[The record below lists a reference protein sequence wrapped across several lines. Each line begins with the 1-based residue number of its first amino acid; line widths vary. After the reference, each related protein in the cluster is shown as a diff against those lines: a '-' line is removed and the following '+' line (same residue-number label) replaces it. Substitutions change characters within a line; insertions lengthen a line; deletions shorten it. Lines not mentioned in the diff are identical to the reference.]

1 MNNVLPSVGFLCYDL
16 QPFTEDCLYRI
27 AKALN
32 GIAQVKAFP
41 IFFHPSQE
49 VARVPCAP
57 SKARAI
63 HLGVERAGSTPEGL
77 TSSIN
82 WNVARRCII
91 ESDIIV
97 FFGLQGATALLTAL
111 MGTVYGRIMVS
122 VNQTLPIE
130 WENKRRWWVRLLK
143 HWLLARCHLHVYQTP
158 VSREALIHVYGCRQ
172 DQLFYAPFEAG
183 ASWFSSFLNQRG
195 KSDSDIK
202 HEMGFDNE
210 IIFLFVG
217 SLLPFKG
224 IPDLLAALTRLPRQG
239 GYFCLVA
246 GPEEPRCKG
255 GGTIAHFTEV
265 AKSLGITERV
275 RFLGL
280 LKTDKLARF
289 YRAADVVV
297 LPTHKDCFPKVLVE
311 GALAAKPLITTSAC
325 GAAGC
330 LVRDLENGYVISP
343 GDIVAL
349 AAAMRNMLNDE
360 TRQRMGRRSLE
371 LVREFCDSRV
381 ETYGYVQAIRAAL
394 AIRNRRAK

>member
-1 MNNVLPSVGFLCYDL
+1 MNKVRASVGFLCYDL

-27 AKALN
+27 AKALD

-41 IFFHPSQE
+41 IFFHPAQE
-49 VARVPCAP
+49 EARVPYVP
-57 SKARAI
+57 SKVRAI
-63 HLGVERAGSTPEGL
+63 HLGVDRPGNTPEGL

-82 WNVARRCII
+82 WNAARRCAV
-91 ESDIIV
+91 ESDVVI
-97 FFGLQGATALLTAL
+97 FFGLQGATAILTSLIAVL
-111 MGTVYGRIMVS
+111 FGRTLIS

-130 WENKRRWWVRLLK
+130 WEKKRRWWIRLLK
-143 HWLLARCHLHVYQTP
+143 RWLLARCHLHVYQTP
-158 VSREALIHVYGCRQ
+158 VSREALIHVYGCRR
-172 DQLFYAPFEAG
+172 DQLFFAPFEAG

-195 KSDSDIK
+195 KSDRDIK
-202 HEMGFDNE
+202 NEMGFDNE

-224 IPDLLAALTRLPRQG
+224 ISDLLTALTRLPRQG
-239 GYFCLVA
+239 GWFCLIA

-255 GGTIAHFTEV
+255 GGTIAHFTGV
-265 AKSLGITERV
+265 AKSLGINERV
-275 RFLGL
+275 RFLGR
-280 LKTDKLARF
+280 LKPDKLARL

-330 LVRDLENGYVISP
+330 LVRDRENGYVVSP

-349 AAAMRNMLNDE
+349 ATAMTNTLNEE
-360 TRQRMGRRSLE
+360 TRRRMGRRSLGM
-371 LVREFCDSRV
+371 VREFCDPRV
-381 ETYGYVQAIRAAL
+381 ETCGYVQAIRTAL
-394 AIRNRRAK
+394 AIRLRRAE